1 MFQEYHNS
9 EYIIST
15 DPAKQ
20 DAVAIHA
27 YLNRSYW
34 AEGIP
39 LEIVQKSL
47 LNSLCFGLFHNELQI
62 GLARVITDRATYAYL
77 CDVYVLEK
85 HRGKGL
91 SKWLLDCL
99 VSHPDLQGLRRFS
112 LATRDA
118 HSLYQR
124 YGFAPLKAPDRM
136 MEITRPDIYKQ
147 NSNV

>member
-1 MFQEYHNS
+1 MFQEYHNG

-20 DAVAIHA
+20 DAVAIQA
-27 YLNRSYW
+27 YLSRSYW

-39 LEIVQKSL
+39 LEIVEKSL
-47 LNSLCFGLFHNELQI
+47 LNSLCFGLFHNKLQV

-77 CDVYVLEK
+77 GDVYVLEE

-91 SKWLLDCL
+91 SKWLLECV

-124 YGFAPLKAPDRM
+124 YGFTPLKVPDRM

-147 NSNV
+147 NSNI